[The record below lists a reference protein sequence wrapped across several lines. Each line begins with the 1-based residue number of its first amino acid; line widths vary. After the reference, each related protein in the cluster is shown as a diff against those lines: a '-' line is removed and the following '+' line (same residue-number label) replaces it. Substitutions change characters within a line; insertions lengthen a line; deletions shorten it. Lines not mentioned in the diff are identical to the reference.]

1 MRSINVITP
10 GTLPLTIY
18 RKSTFDRLLRF
29 KAAGLPLNLAGYVVL
44 AQLWDLDRTYKV
56 DSFQILRGSDE
67 SGEVTLFLSS
77 TQTSNLKNP
86 GVYDVKLIEPSGREY
101 FWLKGRYTIKE
112 GLTDD

>member
-1 MRSINVITP
+1 MITP
-10 GTLPLTIY
+10 GTLPITIY
-18 RKSTFDRLLRF
+18 RKSTFDLPLKF
-29 KAAGLPLNLAGYVVL
+29 KAAGFPLNLGGYVVL
-44 AQLWDLDRTYKV
+44 AQLWDLDRTYRV
-56 DSFQILRGSDE
+56 DSFQILRGPDQ

-77 TQTSNLKNP
+77 TQTTNLIDP